1 MHTLS
6 TLKIALI
13 GGGNM
18 ARGLIGGLLGHG
30 ATAAR
35 IIVSDPF
42 DAARQALERDFGV
55 KTTDDSHRR
64 REPCRRGR
72 AGRQAAAD
80 GSGGP

>member
-1 MHTLS
+1 MHSLV

-35 IIVSDPF
+35 IVVSDPY
-42 DAARQALERDFGV
+42 AGGREALERDFGV
-55 KTTDDSHRR
+55 RTTDDNH
-64 REPCRRGR
+64 
-72 AGRQAAAD
+72 AAAATRMW
-80 GSGGP
+80 SCWR